1 MDWRDE
7 GTVIAVRRHG
17 ETAAI
22 VEVFTAQHGRH
33 AGVVRGGISRKI
45 APILQPGSQLS
56 VQWRA
61 RLDEHLG
68 TFVVEP
74 LRSRAE
80 VLADRLALAGLNAIC
95 ALLCFALAEREAH
108 HGLYAQTQSLLDAL
122 GHDGDWPA
130 QYLRWELMLLEDI
143 GFGLDL
149 GRCAVTGSRED
160 LAYVSPKTGR
170 AVSRAAA
177 GPWADRLLPLPQGML
192 GQGPVSQLEL
202 GQGLAITGHFLTRE
216 LAGQRRL
223 PALPEARGRLLD
235 LLLRPSTTRDTP
247 PSA

>member
-1 MDWRDE
+1 M
-7 GTVIAVRRHG
+7 
-17 ETAAI
+17 
-22 VEVFTAQHGRH
+22 
-33 AGVVRGGISRKI
+33 
-45 APILQPGSQLS
+45 
-56 VQWRA
+56 
-61 RLDEHLG
+61 
-68 TFVVEP
+68 
-74 LRSRAE
+74 
-80 VLADRLALAGLNAIC
+80 AGLNAIC

-192 GQGPVSQLEL
+192 GQGPVSGTEL
-202 GQGLAITGHFLTRE
+202 AQGLAITTHFLTRE
-216 LAGQRRL
+216 LGPLHRGR
-223 PALPEARGRLLD
+223 PLPEARDRLLT
-235 LLLRPSTTRDTP
+235 LLARNTR
-247 PSA
+247 

>member
-80 VLADRLALAGLNAIC
+80 VLADQGGHGRKLRRQAGRGCLTC
-95 ALLCFALAEREAH
+95 AGSIAPC
-108 HGLYAQTQSLLDAL
+108 Q
-122 GHDGDWPA
+122 
-130 QYLRWELMLLEDI
+130 
-143 GFGLDL
+143 
-149 GRCAVTGSRED
+149 GRRRPTS
-160 LAYVSPKTGR
+160 
-170 AVSRAAA
+170 
-177 GPWADRLLPLPQGML
+177 
-192 GQGPVSQLEL
+192 GQGQEGDRVYQ
-202 GQGLAITGHFLTRE
+202 
-216 LAGQRRL
+216 
-223 PALPEARGRLLD
+223 
-235 LLLRPSTTRDTP
+235 
-247 PSA
+247 